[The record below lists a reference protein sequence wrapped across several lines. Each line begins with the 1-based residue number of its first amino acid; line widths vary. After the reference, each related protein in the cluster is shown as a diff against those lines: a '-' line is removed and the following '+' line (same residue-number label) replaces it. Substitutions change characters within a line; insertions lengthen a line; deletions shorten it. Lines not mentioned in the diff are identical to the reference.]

1 MGILLF
7 LLKLQP
13 TLYPRYASSI
23 FLYIVDMSQIFFHAP
38 LTSNA
43 KLTRFFVRDSKI
55 YKCNYFRKIAIN
67 ASLTYMG
74 FPCICIQDS
83 SLISLRLRQFGLNMR
98 IQYTCKQ
105 TRTTTT

>member
-23 FLYIVDMSQIFFHAP
+23 FLYIVDMSQTFFHAP

-55 YKCNYFRKIAIN
+55 YKCVIILERLLSTHLLHIWDFHVFVFKIH
-67 ASLTYMG
+67 L
-74 FPCICIQDS
+74 
-83 SLISLRLRQFGLNMR
+83 
-98 IQYTCKQ
+98 
-105 TRTTTT
+105 